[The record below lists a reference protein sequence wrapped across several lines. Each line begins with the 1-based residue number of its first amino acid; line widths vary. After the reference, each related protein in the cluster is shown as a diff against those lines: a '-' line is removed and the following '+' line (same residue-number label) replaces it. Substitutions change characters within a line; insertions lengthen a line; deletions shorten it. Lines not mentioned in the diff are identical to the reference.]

1 MKQFITRD
9 MLPKIKAPKFK
20 VAGFILN
27 EYELRCLML
36 ETAKNNIQSGIS
48 VIDMQSNQK
57 AFIQK
62 DGSLTAYIGES
73 LKINGKLGLELLQHR
88 VSKLNEL
95 AQMLDISP
103 IELLKTVNKLSTVVK
118 LEGLEMINKSVM
130 ETVGIKNKKNKI

>member
-1 MKQFITRD
+1 MKQVITRD

-62 DGSLTAYIGES
+62 DGSLTA
-73 LKINGKLGLELLQHR
+73 L
-88 VSKLNEL
+88 
-95 AQMLDISP
+95 
-103 IELLKTVNKLSTVVK
+103 
-118 LEGLEMINKSVM
+118 
-130 ETVGIKNKKNKI
+130 